1 MTNILIII
9 SIIVLEVTDLEEE
22 KEVTANWSVSDN
34 KDSRHFVTMLT
45 EAFWV
50 LHSTKPSNS
59 MLAPVCL
66 PGNFFELLHII
77 IFRKPF

>member
-1 MTNILIII
+1 MTNILTII

-22 KEVTANWSVSDN
+22 KEVIANWSVADN

-50 LHSTKPSNS
+50 LHS
-59 MLAPVCL
+59 
-66 PGNFFELLHII
+66 
-77 IFRKPF
+77 PF